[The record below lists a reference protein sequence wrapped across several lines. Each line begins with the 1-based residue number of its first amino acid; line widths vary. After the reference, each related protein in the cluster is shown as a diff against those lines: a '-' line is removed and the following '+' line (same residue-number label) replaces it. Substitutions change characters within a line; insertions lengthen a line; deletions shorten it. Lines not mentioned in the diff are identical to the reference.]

1 MSQIIKT
8 AAKIF
13 AFFTILTGLAY
24 PLLMTGIAQVAFPY
38 QANGSLT
45 TMQDGSVVGSSLIGQ
60 TFDAPKYFWGRLS
73 DTAGTP
79 YNAAS
84 SGGSNY
90 SVLNDALLKQAQVRI
105 DALRAADPENHQPI
119 PVDLVTASASGLD
132 PNISPSAAYYQAGR
146 VARARGM
153 TETQVRSLI
162 AQYTDTPVLGIIG
175 EQRVNVMMLNLALD
189 SVQ

>member
-1 MSQIIKT
+1 MAQIIKT
-8 AAKIF
+8 AAVIF
-13 AFFTILTGLAY
+13 TFFTILTGLAY
-24 PLLMTGIAQVAFPY
+24 PLLMTGIAQVAYPY

-45 TMQDGSVVGSSLIGQ
+45 TMQDGRVVGSSLIGQ
-60 TFDAPKYFWGRLS
+60 TFDAPEYFWGRLS
-73 DTAGTP
+73 DTASMP

-105 DALRAADPENHQPI
+105 DALRAADPKNDQPI

-132 PNISPSAAYYQAGR
+132 PHISPSAAYYQAAR
-146 VARARGM
+146 VARARGL

-162 AQYTDTPVLGIIG
+162 VQYTDTPVLGIIG
-175 EQRVNVMMLNLALD
+175 EQRVNVLMLNLALD